1 MTTELIL
8 SDGRKV
14 TIKDGKGKNLL
25 NAQKIAKA
33 PDEIPYALLAELCDF
48 DGQQLV
54 YEDFGE
60 VSIVPAECIIHLSKT
75 TGWTYT
81 EICQM
86 SLYTLDFWV
95 NEAVKYTQKRNELI
109 EESLQDD

>member
-25 NAQKIAKA
+25 NAQKIAKT
-33 PDEIPYALLAELCDF
+33 PDAIPYTLLAELCDF

-54 YEDFGE
+54 YEDILELPIEDVINLQAAISGKFQ
-60 VSIVPAECIIHLSKT
+60 S
-75 TGWTYT
+75 
-81 EICQM
+81 
-86 SLYTLDFWV
+86 SLRS
-95 NEAVKYTQKRNELI
+95 A
-109 EESLQDD
+109 